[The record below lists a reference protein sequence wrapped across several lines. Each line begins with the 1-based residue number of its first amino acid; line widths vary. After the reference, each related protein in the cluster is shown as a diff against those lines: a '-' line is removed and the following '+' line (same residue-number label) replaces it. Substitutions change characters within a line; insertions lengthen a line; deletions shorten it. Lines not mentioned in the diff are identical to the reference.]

1 MSANTKKIILIVVSV
16 IIVFGI
22 ILAIYLAPRDRKYD
36 EAEVRAAATELILAS
51 AKLND
56 IYYGEGIKFLEYSEN
71 NKSLYCEAD
80 PTHLASLGFS
90 TINELKLMTKKVFS
104 ASHSETMFSGTFSGA
119 GTSQMSRYYQEYDDS
134 RIDPKPLY
142 IMVHREYTPLMNGE
156 MTYNF
161 DTLKIIGSKREY
173 VNATI
178 DVTVAKDGK
187 TQTHTLNIRL
197 IEEEAGWRL
206 ASTTFANYN
215 EYQDI
220 YDELQKG

>member
-1 MSANTKKIILIVVSV
+1 MSASIKKIILIAVAVLVVFS
-16 IIVFGI
+16 III
-22 ILAIYLAPRDRKYD
+22 AICLAPRDRKYD
-36 EAEVRAAATELILAS
+36 EAEVRAAATALIKAS
-51 AKLND
+51 EKLND
-56 IYYGEGIKFLEYSEN
+56 IYYGDGIKFLEYSEN

-80 PTHLASLGFS
+80 PTHLAELGFS
-90 TINELKLMTKKVFS
+90 TINELKKMTKEVFS
-104 ASHSETMFSGTFSGA
+104 EAHAEGMFSGTFSGT
-119 GTSQMSRYYQEYDDS
+119 GTSQMSRYYQEYDDN
-134 RIDPKPLY
+134 RVDPKPLY
-142 IMVHREYTPLMNGE
+142 IMVHREYDALMKGD

-161 DTLKIIGSKREY
+161 DTLTITGSKREY

-178 DVTVAKDGK
+178 DVTVTLDGK

>member
-1 MSANTKKIILIVVSV
+1 MSANTKKIIIITVSV
-16 IIVFGI
+16 LVVFGI
-22 ILAIYLAPRDRKYD
+22 ILAIYLIPRNREYD
-36 EAEVRAAATELILAS
+36 EAEVKAAATALIRAS
-51 AKLND
+51 EKLNE
-56 IYYGEGIKFLEYSEN
+56 IYYGEGIRFLENSPN
-71 NKSLYCEAD
+71 NKSTYCEAD
-80 PTHLASLGFS
+80 PEHLKSLGFT
-90 TINELKLMTKKVFS
+90 TINELKLMTKEVFS
-104 ASHSETMFSGTFSGA
+104 AAHAEGMFSGIFSGT
-119 GTSQMSRYYQEYDDS
+119 GTSRMSRYYQEYDDNMTN
-134 RIDPKPLY
+134 PKPLY
-142 IMVHREYTPLMNGE
+142 IMVHREYNALMKGE

-161 DTLKIIGSKREY
+161 DTLTITGSKREY

-178 DVTVAKDGK
+178 DVTVTLDGK

>member
-1 MSANTKKIILIVVSV
+1 MKNIVRIVALLLIIATIPVALISCN
-16 IIVFGI
+16 I
-22 ILAIYLAPRDRKYD
+22 KYD
-36 EAEVRAAATELILAS
+36 EAEVKAAAIELIKAS
-51 AKLND
+51 EKIND
-56 IYYGEGIKFLEYSEN
+56 IYYGEGIRFLEYSEN
-71 NKSLYCEAD
+71 NVSLYCEAD
-80 PTHLASLGFS
+80 PTHLAELGFS
-90 TINELKLMTKKVFS
+90 TINELKKMTKEVFS
-104 ASHSETMFSGTFSGA
+104 EAHAEGMFSGTFSGA
-119 GTSQMSRYYQEYDDS
+119 GTSQMSRYYQQNDDN
-134 RIDPKPLY
+134 RVDPKPLY
-142 IMVHREYTPLMNGE
+142 IMVHCEYDPLIKSE

-161 DTLKIIGSKREY
+161 DTLTITGSNREY

-178 DVTVAKDGK
+178 DVTVTLDGK